1 MELNVLWMY
10 HDVMDLYGD
19 RGNIQTLKYRCE
31 KRGIDYRL
39 DTCGISE
46 EKDYTSYDLIFIGGG
61 ADKEQKILSQDLLE
75 KKVGLK
81 KAFDAGVFFLL
92 ICGGY
97 QLFGEYYLDS
107 EGNKIPG
114 LGFYPHYT
122 VARTDKK
129 RCVGNIVIDA
139 YLDDEVIQ
147 VFGFENHGGQT
158 HGIEKPLGKVIVGHG
173 NQYESKWEGI
183 YDDTVLG
190 TYIHGPLL
198 PRNAKLADFIIKK
211 ILVKKY
217 GEDVSIK
224 ELDNQFEDAAINTLI
239 KKLNLK

>member
-31 KRGIDYRL
+31 KRDITYNL
-39 DTCGISE
+39 DTCGIGE
-46 EKDYTSYDLIFIGGG
+46 ERDFSSYDLIFIGGG
-61 ADKEQKILSQDLLE
+61 ADKEQKILSNDLLQ
-75 KKVGLK
+75 KKEALQ
-81 KAFDAGVFFLL
+81 KALDNGVFFLL

-97 QLFGEYYLDS
+97 QLFGDYYLDS
-107 EGNKIPG
+107 ENNQIKG

-122 VARTDKK
+122 LARQDKK
-129 RCVGNIVIDA
+129 RCVGNIAIEA
-139 YLDDEVIQ
+139 YLDNQKIE

-158 HGIEKPLGKVIVGHG
+158 HGVEKPLGKVLSGHG
-173 NQYESKWEGI
+173 NQYQSSWEGL
-183 YDDTVLG
+183 YDDNVLG

-198 PRNAKLADFIIKK
+198 PRNAQLADFIIKK

-217 GEDVSIK
+217 GELELIA
-224 ELDNQFEDAAINTLI
+224 LDNHLEKAAIQTL
-239 KKLNLK
+239 KQKMNL